1 MVLSKVKKI
10 MLNKFQL
17 PLLIFVMIITFM
29 WHGLAIS
36 ADQLPCATLGTPVPK
51 FSMEN
56 LLGEPAIVT
65 EKIFHGKIT
74 VVEVFASYCRGCV
87 KQNELMKT
95 LNKSDEYQLI
105 GLDYKDNLKSADQWL
120 NKHGNPY
127 KVVIFDPKGHLG
139 MDIGVYGTPTL
150 FIIDSK
156 GIIRYRHFG
165 QVTHETWHELIV
177 PELNKLKA

>member
-1 MVLSKVKKI
+1 MVFNKVKNV
-10 MLNKFQL
+10 MLNRYQI
-17 PLLIFVMIITFM
+17 PLAIFVMIITFM
-29 WHGLAIS
+29 WNGLAIS
-36 ADQLPCATLGTPVPK
+36 ADQLPFALAGKPVPN
-51 FSMEN
+51 FSLEN
-56 LLGEPAIVT
+56 LNGEPKIVT
-65 EKIFHGKIT
+65 QEIFKGKVSII
-74 VVEVFASYCRGCV
+74 EVFSSRCKGCV

-105 GLDYKDNLKSADQWL
+105 GLDYKDRKKSADQWL
-120 NKHGNPY
+120 NKNGNPY
-127 KVVIFDPKGHLG
+127 KVVIFDPEGRFG

-165 QVTHETWHELIV
+165 QVTREMWHDLII